1 MGVAMEPAL
10 LILTL
15 MAGGDTRLTL
25 TPAETA
31 ADCEA
36 SREVVTQ
43 ILTEAGNPPL
53 IAICGE
59 TALRL
64 SPFEHGAPPEAEV
77 HRYQVDLPAAG
88 GFVVLPLAKAAA
100 CVPAPDGSRHCARS
114 AQAVLGNG

>member
-1 MGVAMEPAL
+1 MGAAMEPAL

-15 MAGGDTRLTL
+15 MTGGDTRLTL
-25 TPAETA
+25 TPAETH

-53 IAICGE
+53 VAICGE

-64 SPFEHGAPPEAEV
+64 TPFEHGAAPEAEV
-77 HRYQVDLPAAG
+77 HRYQVDLPDAG
-88 GFVVLPLAKAAA
+88 GFEIVPLADTAA
-100 CVPAPDGSRHCARS
+100 CVPVPDGSRLCARS